1 MDNIPSPNN
10 CLGGVPQGVNDV
22 HKGVNVVLY
31 PNPTVDEL
39 RLLTD
44 DNVSFDRV
52 LMYNSE
58 GKEVL
63 SRTWNGSEALN
74 VGGLEKGFYFVRIFK
89 GEELY
94 YSTTVIKK

>member
-1 MDNIPSPNN
+1 M
-10 CLGGVPQGVNDV
+10 
-22 HKGVNVVLY
+22 VLY
-31 PNPTVDEL
+31 PNPTADEL

-44 DNVSFDRV
+44 GDVSFDRV

-63 SRTWNGSEALN
+63 AQTWNGREALN
-74 VGGLEKGFYFVRIFK
+74 VGGLEKGIYFVRIFK